1 MFARPNRKPPKWK
14 STNLTENDVKKG
26 LLFALAGFFT
36 LAAGDVVIKQI
47 ALLWPGSAI
56 AALRYSLAAV
66 GLSAIILLKSGHRGF
81 SMPMPAAQ
89 IGRGVSVACATL
101 CFFSSLRYLP
111 ISVATSITFV
121 SPLITAL
128 FSSIFLR
135 ERASGKTW
143 AAIVAAFTGVIIILR
158 PEIVR
163 VGPAAMLPLGG
174 AASMAALFIFNRK
187 VAGTAPVLV
196 QQWLAAIIASPILI
210 VATLALDKSGASWAQ
225 ISWPL
230 PHVILNCAIVAVSAT
245 CAHLMVFRSTEF
257 APATLTAP
265 MTYVQILVALAAG
278 WLMFGDVPDALS
290 ILGVTIIIG
299 SGLYLWKSSSQ
310 R

>member
-1 MFARPNRKPPKWK
+1 MFAWPDRKCQKWN
-14 STNLTENDVKKG
+14 STNLSQNEVKKG
-26 LLFALAGFFT
+26 LLFALAGFVT

-47 ALLWPGSAI
+47 ALLWPGPAI

-66 GLSAIILLKSGHRGF
+66 GLSAVILLKSGQRGF
-81 SMPMPAAQ
+81 TMPMPAAQ

-121 SPLITAL
+121 SPMITAL
-128 FSSIFLR
+128 FSSIFLG

-143 AAIVAAFTGVIIILR
+143 AAIVVAFTGVIIILR
-158 PEIVR
+158 PEIAR

-196 QQWLAAIIASPILI
+196 QQWLAAIIAAPILI
-210 VATLALDKSGASWAQ
+210 VASLVLDKSGASWAQ
-225 ISWPL
+225 ISWPS
-230 PHVILNCAIVAVSAT
+230 PHVILNCSIVAFSAT
-245 CAHLMVFRSTEF
+245 CAHLLVFRSTEF
-257 APATLTAP
+257 APATLTSP

-278 WLMFGDVPDALS
+278 WMMFGDVPDVLS
-290 ILGVTIIIG
+290 IIGVSIIIG
-299 SGLYLWKSSSQ
+299 SGLFLWKSSA
-310 R
+310 RR